1 MEKST
6 KLVPQLY
13 GYAVCLVA
21 VITFLFSFTA
31 MVIAIVD
38 VDEPLHAGWSFPLS
52 PSLASYENYK
62 MDVLKSSKG
71 DVSTSSY
78 LPDDQTLHTMFDAA
92 KAERVLKVKH
102 QARQSVIIG
111 GLLIIVSVILFA
123 SHWMWMQKRIPLLS
137 K

>member
-1 MEKST
+1 MEKSS

-21 VITFLFSFTA
+21 VITFLLSFTA

-38 VDEPLHAGWSFPLS
+38 VDEPLHAGWSFPVS

-62 MDVLKSSKG
+62 MDVLKFTKG
-71 DVSTSSY
+71 DLVTTSY
-78 LPDDQTLHTMFDAA
+78 LPDDQTLHAMYDAA

-111 GLLIIVSVILFA
+111 GLLIIVSVILFV
-123 SHWMWMQKRIPLLS
+123 SHWLWMQKQIPLPG